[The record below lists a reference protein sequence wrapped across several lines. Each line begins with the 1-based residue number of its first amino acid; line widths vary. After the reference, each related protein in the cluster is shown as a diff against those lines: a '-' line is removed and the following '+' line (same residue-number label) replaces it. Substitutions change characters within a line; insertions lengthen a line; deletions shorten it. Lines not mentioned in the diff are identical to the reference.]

1 MSIHWGNV
9 TYEYWSI
16 SVAPQSTFASHFEIL
31 WPDSATC
38 QCILFK
44 VTIRT
49 KELKGLD
56 LYMFHCLPDVYQSE
70 TLANLK
76 KLYYGET
83 QRTWIFFFAI
93 NRYHSLLLYP
103 SSCQVTYLCEQN
115 IELSSFQQRN
125 YIVAKGTMIFISCLK
140 KGLQTEANLEKETL

>member
-1 MSIHWGNV
+1 MGKH
-9 TYEYWSI
+9 
-16 SVAPQSTFASHFEIL
+16 
-31 WPDSATC
+31 
-38 QCILFK
+38 
-44 VTIRT
+44 
-49 KELKGLD
+49 KE
-56 LYMFHCLPDVYQSE
+56 HE
-70 TLANLK
+70 
-76 KLYYGET
+76 
-83 QRTWIFFFAI
+83 FFFSAI